1 MGLSFQVTGIFRG
14 GSATLLRECAGNAV
28 FFTVYEYLRY
38 HIHSRLEGSK
48 LKDGYLVDM
57 GIGVLTGG
65 LGGIAVSIFLSI
77 VFHELI
83 GYRTNAV
90 STLQCW
96 SAVLPFDVAKTI
108 IQTSP
113 DKATETNPFK
123 VLRSVSHRHL
133 DFFVLSL

>member
-1 MGLSFQVTGIFRG
+1 M
-14 GSATLLRECAGNAV
+14 
-28 FFTVYEYLRY
+28 
-38 HIHSRLEGSK
+38 
-48 LKDGYLVDM
+48 
-57 GIGVLTGG
+57 
-65 LGGIAVSIFLSI
+65 
-77 VFHELI
+77 FHELI

-133 DFFVLSL
+133 DFFCIVSVNGIVFF

>member
-1 MGLSFQVTGIFRG
+1 MGDYLSFQVTGIFRG

-65 LGGIAVSIFLSI
+65 LGGIAVSKRGLFFFFVC
-77 VFHELI
+77 VFH
-83 GYRTNAV
+83 
-90 STLQCW
+90 
-96 SAVLPFDVAKTI
+96 K
-108 IQTSP
+108 
-113 DKATETNPFK
+113 
-123 VLRSVSHRHL
+123 
-133 DFFVLSL
+133 